1 MAPIGPEFDQGLCE
15 TCVRP
20 DQSRM
25 IYSIVTG
32 GMLITISNH
41 GSDMLQLLRH
51 RKVRSANVFL
61 PSCGLSKLFGPSTP
75 PHASKSMGGRLQRPE
90 TRAQVA
96 VAIGTHRKLGHNAA
110 GDSVLAFPSII

>member
-1 MAPIGPEFDQGLCE
+1 MAPLGPEFDQGLCE

-51 RKVRSANVFL
+51 RKVRSAYVFL
-61 PSCGLSKLFGPSTP
+61 PSCGLSKLFEPSTP
-75 PHASKSMGGRLQRPE
+75 HHTQRN
-90 TRAQVA
+90 
-96 VAIGTHRKLGHNAA
+96 L
-110 GDSVLAFPSII
+110 

>member
-20 DQSRM
+20 DQSRI

-41 GSDMLQLLRH
+41 GSDMLQLVRH

-75 PHASKSMGGRLQRPE
+75 PHASKSMGGSALR
-90 TRAQVA
+90 RAL
-96 VAIGTHRKLGHNAA
+96 KW
-110 GDSVLAFPSII
+110 P

>member
-1 MAPIGPEFDQGLCE
+1 MAPIGPEFDQGLRE

-25 IYSIVTG
+25 TYSIATG
-32 GMLITISNH
+32 GMRITISNR
-41 GSDMLQLLRH
+41 GSDVLQLLRH
-51 RKVRSANVFL
+51 RKGALVERFPAKLRSQQIVRAI
-61 PSCGLSKLFGPSTP
+61 
-75 PHASKSMGGRLQRPE
+75 HATTRKEIYGRQRPE